1 MPQKRSSIQRAYRD
15 RLRVERGLRYVSVL
29 IPIGRILT
37 RQERDLLSGDF
48 VISPAVP
55 NPPNTGCL
63 NSWDSMRNDYLEL
76 GSVKKSEGLNAST
89 VKDFL
94 DSLYPDF
101 VGKYKDASSLNRA
114 INKYRRSLLL

>member
-15 RLRVERGLRYVSVL
+15 RLRFERGLKYVFVL
-29 IPIGRILT
+29 MPIGKILT
-37 RQERDLLSGDF
+37 RQERDLLTGDF
-48 VISPAVP
+48 VISPSVP
-55 NPPNTGCL
+55 NTECSD
-63 NSWDSMRNDYLEL
+63 SWSFMRNAYLEL
-76 GSVKKSEGLNAST
+76 GSVKKSEDLNASA

-101 VGKYKDASSLNRA
+101 TGKYKDASSLNRA